1 MSLLLKKIGGTLVLM
16 AVTALFTSCTTA
28 QPAAA
33 TLPVE
38 PAVNTPAAANTPWP
52 TATATAMPLE
62 GILAVDA
69 AVSRGE
75 VNPYVY
81 GTNVGPWQDLSKSK
95 IERISDAG
103 FTFLRFPGGNW
114 GDENY
119 ISEAAIDEFISIC
132 REVNAEPM
140 INVPLVNFTPEKAA
154 AMVEYVNITQGY
166 GVKYWGI
173 GNEPDLYLGKRGI
186 SGYDTIRFNED
197 WRAYA
202 AAMEAVD
209 ASILLV
215 GPELSQWTGV
225 TANDPK
231 DMHYKDWMTEFLT
244 VNGDMVD
251 VVAFHRYPFGN
262 FDPFEN
268 ELLKSS
274 AEWDEIIPALRE
286 LIHSTTGRDLPI
298 AVTEVNSNWSNRKGG
313 ETTPDS
319 LVNAVWWADALGRM
333 IEQDVDIVAQFAVA
347 GDGGWSLLKTTDP
360 RPAYQ
365 VHLLYNQFGAD
376 LVQST
381 SGIEGMSIFAALNPE
396 GALTLIIVN
405 TTGEAVQAPIEIANF
420 KPAASGE
427 LTLLDINHAADA
439 TVPITTSNYF
449 ALDLP
454 AESVTLLVIPAL

>member
-1 MSLLLKKIGGTLVLM
+1 MSLLLKKIGGTLFLL
-16 AVTALFTSCTTA
+16 AVTALFTSCITA
-28 QPAAA
+28 QPADA

-38 PAVNTPAAANTPWP
+38 PAVNTPAVTNTPWP
-52 TATATAMPLE
+52 AATATVTPVAGVLT
-62 GILAVDA
+62 VNA

-75 VNPYVY
+75 VSSYVY
-81 GTNVGPWQDLSKSK
+81 GTNVGPWQDLSNSK
-95 IERISDAG
+95 VARISEAG

-119 ISEAAIDEFISIC
+119 ISNAAIDEFIRIC

-140 INVPLVNFTPEKAA
+140 INVPLVNFSAEKAA
-154 AMVEYVNITQGY
+154 AMVEYVNVTKGY

-186 SGYDTIRFNED
+186 SGYDTVRFNQE
-197 WRAYA
+197 WREYA
-202 AAMEAVD
+202 LAMEAVD
-209 ASILLV
+209 GSILLV

-231 DMHYKDWMTEFLT
+231 DAHYKDWMTEFLT
-244 VNGDMVD
+244 ANGDMVD

-274 AEWDEIIPALRE
+274 AEWDKIIPALRE

-298 AVTEVNSNWSNRKGG
+298 AVTEVNSNWSNRKDG
-313 ETTPDS
+313 ETTPDT
-319 LVNAVWWADALGRM
+319 LVNAVWWADSLGRM

-347 GDGGWSLLKTTDP
+347 GDGGWSLLKSANP

-365 VHLLYNQFGAD
+365 VHLLYKQFGAN
-376 LVQST
+376 LIEST
-381 SGIEGMSIFAALNPE
+381 SGIEGVSIYAALNDE
-396 GALTLIIVN
+396 GALTLILVN
-405 TTGEAVQAPIEIANF
+405 TSVNDVQAPIEITGF
-420 KPAASGE
+420 DPAAAGQ
-427 LTLLDINHAADA
+427 LTLLDSEHAGDETSTIA
-439 TVPITTSNYF
+439 TSNHF